1 MSRFQS
7 DLMSMDDQNHASVA
21 EVAACFQDEGS
32 VLNKLALLISG
43 DQATANQSVAN
54 ACELTLHGHSPF
66 RDWLLEWAKAA
77 TISNAISRSAAAIR
91 RCERAYEGRHCTHV
105 EHLSQG
111 DAEERKSKLEVILQ
125 ADPFVVIAQLDPLSR
140 AMLVLR
146 VAIRSSIQDC
156 VVRLN
161 VSRCAVL
168 AANCKAMTW
177 LHDLQLSLLEK
188 RP

>member
-1 MSRFQS
+1 MSWFHS
-7 DLMSMDDQNHASVA
+7 DLMSVDTQNHASVA
-21 EVAACFQDEGS
+21 EVVACFQDERS
-32 VLNKLALLISG
+32 LLSKLALLITG
-43 DQATANQSVAN
+43 DRATADQSVVN

-77 TISNAISRSAAAIR
+77 TISSAISRSAAVIR
-91 RCERAYEGRHCTHV
+91 RCERAYEGQRCTHV

-111 DAEERKSKLEVILQ
+111 DAEERNSKLEVILQ
-125 ADPFVVIAQLDPLSR
+125 ADPSVVIAQLDPLSR

-156 VVRLN
+156 AVRLN

-177 LHDLQLSLLEK
+177 LHDAQNPLDG